1 MKHKWMMEVTLAEGE
16 YSSITKRFTE
26 IFTDAIN
33 KFGYFGEAVDTGGA
47 QLRGAL
53 EALKEERT
61 IECFPVEA
69 LMDPKERR
77 RLESAR
83 YLGFKTVAEFDEWEA
98 SHEDAAPKRLTET
111 SSSDDPFAGPGPY
124 GVSDAGNGQNILLWK
139 VNTEK
144 KYAVIKI
151 SAFGPDAGPYD
162 GVAELVDV
170 WKKTADAARE
180 HDVSR
185 LLWDVVGNGGGDVT
199 MAYAF
204 VRVLFPDLEAREI
217 CQLYDERNSPLAQE
231 FLKILT
237 KENYEKLEERAND
250 PAFLAELFNSSE
262 ILGENFAWTQTVLQ
276 AVERAFPGWAN
287 ASKFIP
293 SLQTELVAGKISIP
307 DAVERLVQFFDNL
320 PPGFGSDAFMVSG
333 LLHIQD
339 SSTMARL
346 QGMQWEET
354 HGGSTKHICRQ

>member
-1 MKHKWMMEVTLAEGE
+1 MTITQVDPFFTSDVYTDDVVFTTKDGKDMKHKWMMEVTLAQGE

-53 EALKEERT
+53 EALKEKGRLNA
-61 IECFPVEA
+61 PVEA
-69 LMDPKERR
+69 LMDPEERR

-151 SAFGPDAGPYD
+151 SP
-162 GVAELVDV
+162 
-170 WKKTADAARE
+170 W
-180 HDVSR
+180 SR
-185 LLWDVVGNGGGDVT
+185 
-199 MAYAF
+199 
-204 VRVLFPDLEAREI
+204 R
-217 CQLYDERNSPLAQE
+217 
-231 FLKILT
+231 
-237 KENYEKLEERAND
+237 RAIRRGCG
-250 PAFLAELFNSSE
+250 A
-262 ILGENFAWTQTVLQ
+262 
-276 AVERAFPGWAN
+276 
-287 ASKFIP
+287 
-293 SLQTELVAGKISIP
+293 
-307 DAVERLVQFFDNL
+307 
-320 PPGFGSDAFMVSG
+320 
-333 LLHIQD
+333 
-339 SSTMARL
+339 
-346 QGMQWEET
+346 
-354 HGGSTKHICRQ
+354 C